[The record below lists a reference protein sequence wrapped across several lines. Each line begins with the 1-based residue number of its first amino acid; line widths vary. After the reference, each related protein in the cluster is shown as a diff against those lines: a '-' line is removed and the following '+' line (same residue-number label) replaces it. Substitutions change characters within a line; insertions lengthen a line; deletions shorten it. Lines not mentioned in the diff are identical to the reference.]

1 MARLHF
7 QAAGWFAV
15 GSRLRNCKEKS
26 TDRTRPE
33 AGAGCSDDMIEGLYE
48 LAGKV
53 KPKQYRFPFMTSEEN
68 LLMSIL

>member
-1 MARLHF
+1 
-7 QAAGWFAV
+7 
-15 GSRLRNCKEKS
+15 
-26 TDRTRPE
+26 
-33 AGAGCSDDMIEGLYE
+33 MIEGLYE